1 MKTLRR
7 GDYGVDAPSAVK
19 SLGALALLGL
29 VAAFILEGWDRPWP
43 AGAALLIA
51 LAFALWLASFLY
63 TTRQGKFSVWAELLD
78 GLSLKG
84 DETLL
89 DVGCGRGAVLLLAA
103 QRLPRGPAVGIDIWS
118 TSDQSGNSEAAVLRN
133 AAAEGV
139 ADRVELRTSDMR
151 TLPFPDHSFDV
162 VTSSLAIHNV
172 KDAAGRERALSEIL
186 RVLKPGGAA
195 LIADIYHTLDYA
207 RFLAGR
213 PDASFQVKSLGWR
226 FWYGGPYM
234 PTRLVRVAR
243 R

>member
-1 MKTLRR
+1 MLRR

-19 SLGALALLGL
+19 RLGALALAGL
-29 VAAFILEGWDRPWP
+29 VAAFILAWWHRPWL

-51 LAFALWLASFLY
+51 LACALSLASFLY
-63 TTRQGKFSVWAELLD
+63 TTRRGKFSVWAELLD

-103 QRLPRGPAVGIDIWS
+103 QRLPRGRAVGVDIWS
-118 TSDQSGNSEAAVLRN
+118 MADQSGNCEAAVLKN
-133 AAAEGV
+133 AAAEGI
-139 ADRVELRTSDMR
+139 ADRVELSTSDMR
-151 TLPFPDHSFDV
+151 KLPFPDHSFDV
-162 VTSSLAIHNV
+162 ITSSLAVHNV
-172 KDAAGRERALSEIL
+172 EDAAGRERALCEIL

-195 LIADIYHTLDYA
+195 LIADIYYTRDYA
-207 RFLAGR
+207 RFLAER
-213 PDASFQVKSLGWR
+213 PDASVQVKSLGWR
-226 FWYGGPYM
+226 FWFGGPYM